1 MIPSTTNQLL
11 VTENWK
17 KIYQSYKN
25 SDFKSYDFETLRRTM
40 ITYLRENYPEDF
52 NDFID
57 SSEYIA
63 LIDLIAYMGQNLS
76 FRIDLN
82 ARENFLETAERRESI
97 LRLARLINYNAKR
110 NTPAS
115 GLLKI
120 TSVQTT
126 DSVFDSNGV
135 NLANTPITWNDPTNT
150 SWYEQ
155 FISIVNS
162 AMPVGVSYGKP
173 AAKGIVDG
181 ITTEKYTVNS
191 SNDAVPVYTFS
202 RGINGI
208 GMTFEIVGA
217 DFDTSIIEATP
228 RPANPF
234 TFLYRNDNRG
244 NGSSA
249 SGFFVLFKQGTL
261 SVSNFSIDN
270 PVPNEVIGINTTDI
284 NDSDVWLWQLNP
296 DGTYPTSPWTKVS
309 ATSGNNVI
317 YNSLSENV
325 RNLYSVITRENDQ
338 IDLNFADGSFGNLP
352 KGQFKLFYR
361 QSNGIGY
368 TIKPE
373 HMSGISVS
381 IDYTNNLGQPHTL
394 TLLLNLQYTVS
405 NSATS
410 ESNTDIKTK
419 APQAFYSQNRMVTA
433 EDYNIMPLTA
443 GNDILKIKTINR
455 TSSGVSRYYEMSDI
469 TGKYSDLTIY
479 GTDGI
484 LYKQSVE
491 YYFEYLITT
500 TNDIKYNIKNNLAR
514 IFNLKEFRSFYL
526 DNYSRPNFVGYNINW
541 QQSTKTTN
549 QTTGYFKINGLP
561 TPTGTYSSNNLKYAT
576 IGSLIKFIAPKK
588 VNPAKVNDDTLYQ
601 QYFLPNGKLTFTP
614 DSTTTL
620 IKWAKVVSIVTDGF
634 NGGLGALTNGVGP
647 VVLTG
652 NVPSEAIPVEIITK
666 FVSVPPTDIENTIV
680 NLSLTKK
687 NFGLS
692 LDQYTGSWYIVS
704 DTNVDLINPFSLIN
718 QKDVSDKNKDASW
731 MVAFEWTGVNYKA
744 RYRVTEYIFESENE
758 TAFYVDETVS
768 NYDYVNDT
776 VIKDKITVLGI
787 NADPTD
793 INGKPLKVDNNFQV
807 DSSVIEPDGY
817 QEPKKIKVSFF
828 DKDDDGQIDNP
839 DSFVD
844 IVSPETTSTNTYF
857 KNNFVFFKRLTDG
870 LRYELVDSSTITSY
884 PTESEVLDASKEDG
898 HLYYFYDPA
907 IDVIKSW
914 SASSHTFVLEPTYFA
929 KPGRSGI
936 KFQYTHKT
944 ADNRRLDPSK
954 TNLMDI
960 YLLTSTYD
968 TDFRNW
974 LNSGTGSEPLSPT
987 SQYLDL
993 AYSSSLNSIK
1003 SISDELIFHP
1013 TNYKVLFG
1021 SKASPVLQATFKA
1034 SRNIY
1039 RSNSDNALKTRILTA
1054 INNFFAVDNWDFGQ
1068 TFYFSE
1074 LATYVMNIMTPD
1086 ITNFVIVPK
1095 QQNAF
1100 GSLYEIKCQANEI
1113 FVSGATIFDIDIIDS
1128 VTSSELKSAGTVVNT
1143 VGGQR

>member
-11 VTENWK
+11 VTEDWK

-52 NDFID
+52 NDFVD

-120 TSVQTT
+120 VSVQTT

-135 NLANTPITWNDPTNT
+135 NLASSPITWNDATNA

-155 FISIVNS
+155 FVTVINS
-162 AMPVGVSYGKP
+162 AMPAGVSFGKP

-181 ITTEKYTVNS
+181 VTTEKYIVNS
-191 SNDAVPVYTFS
+191 SNDAVPIYTVS

-217 DFDTSIIEATP
+217 DFDTSIFEAVPNPTS
-228 RPANPF
+228 PF

-244 NGSSA
+244 NGSNST
-249 SGFFVLFKQGTL
+249 GFFVLFKQGTL

-284 NDSDVWLWQLNP
+284 NDTDVWLWQLNP
-296 DGTYPTSPWTKVS
+296 DGSYPAEPWTKVS

-361 QSNGIGY
+361 QSNGISY

-373 HMSGISVS
+373 NMSGISVS
-381 IDYTNNLGQPHTL
+381 IDYTNDLGQEHTL
-394 TLLLNLQYTVS
+394 TLLLNLQYAVS
-405 NSATS
+405 NSTFSETS
-410 ESNTDIKTK
+410 ASIKTK

-469 TGKYSDLTIY
+469 TGKYSDVTIY

-484 LYKQSVE
+484 LYKQSTE

-526 DNYSRPNFVGYNINW
+526 DNYTRPNFIDYSISW

-561 TPTGTYSSNNLKYAT
+561 TPTGTFSSNNLKYAT
-576 IGSLIKFIAPKK
+576 VGSLIKFVAPKK
-588 VNPAKVNDDTLYQ
+588 VNPAKINDATLYQ
-601 QYFLPNGKLTFTP
+601 QYFLPNGKLTFTE
-614 DSTTTL
+614 DSTTTS

-634 NGGLGALTNGVGP
+634 NGGLGALSTGVGP
-647 VVLTG
+647 VILTG
-652 NVPSEAIPVEIITK
+652 NIPSEAVPVEIITK
-666 FVSVPPTDIENTIV
+666 FVSVPSDDIENTIV

-687 NFGLS
+687 NFGISLS
-692 LDQYTGSWYIVS
+692 QDTGSWYIIS
-704 DTNVDLINPFSLIN
+704 DTNIDLLTPFSLIN
-718 QKDVSDKNKDASW
+718 QKDVSDKNRDASW
-731 MVAFEWTGVNYKA
+731 MIAFEWTGINYKA

-758 TAFYVDETVS
+758 TAFYVDESAS

-787 NADPTD
+787 NSHPTD
-793 INGKPLKVDNNFQV
+793 ISGKSLKVENDWQV
-807 DSSVIEPDGY
+807 DSSVIESDGY
-817 QEPKKIKVSFF
+817 QEPKKVKVSFF

-839 DSFVD
+839 DSFID

-857 KNNFVFFKRLTDG
+857 KNNFVFFKRLSDG
-870 LRYELVDSSTITSY
+870 LRYTLIDSSDFLSY
-884 PTESEVLDASKEDG
+884 PTESNVAELAKENG
-898 HLYYFYDPA
+898 RLFYFYDPA
-907 IDVIKSW
+907 VNVVKSW
-914 SASSHTFVLEPTYFA
+914 SSSTQTFVLEPTYFA
-929 KPGRSGI
+929 KPGRSNI

-944 ADNRRLDPSK
+944 SDNRRLDPSK

-960 YLLTSTYD
+960 YLLTSTYN
-968 TDFRNW
+968 TEFRNW
-974 LNSGTGSEPLSPT
+974 LTSGLGSEPLAPT

-993 AYSSSLNSIK
+993 AYSKSLNSIK

-1013 TNYKVLFG
+1013 TSYKVLFG
-1021 SKASPVLQATFKA
+1021 NKASPMLQATFKA
-1034 SRNIY
+1034 SRNTY

-1054 INNFFAVDNWDFGQ
+1054 INDFFSIENWEFGQ

-1100 GSLYEIKCQANEI
+1100 GSLYEIKCQSNEI
-1113 FVSGATIFDIDIIDS
+1113 FVSGATIFDINIIDS
-1128 VTSSELKSAGTVVNT
+1128 VTSSELKSVGTVINT